1 MVRHEYYMS
10 AEGRWSDQTAMP
22 TFESYIGD
30 VVRLFRTGL
39 GRNPEQAAIDTF
51 VTLMEQGA
59 SFHDLAHVIAGSAEF
74 RKRHGEDDVCTDEF
88 ANSLYHNGLDRMPDP
103 GGRESVLRAPSRGNA
118 LEMVAGSE
126 EARETIDLL
135 TALYPEGVPLQ
146 NKLAYRLWLERHGRL
161 SRKDRRA
168 ISRTIDH
175 GMSARPSFSLMLL
188 AQSDRVDLLV
198 ETAASLE
205 RQIYPDWT
213 LGIAYAADAPPGVC
227 AAIMALTR
235 RVPGISAI
243 KVPSHFSQGERWQ
256 ELIDGSVGD
265 FCAFLY
271 PSDLLAPDALYRFAA
286 EIATHP
292 YSDLLYCDEDTL
304 DSDGQRS
311 DPRFKSGWHR
321 DLLYAGDVIGQ
332 LAMFRRE
339 RALLVGGVRHDGGE
353 YARYELMLR
362 VSEGLPPA
370 NVRHIPR
377 ILYHRGRG
385 PGREPGFPRVR
396 ATSQHPSILGTVERH
411 LSETHPAIEMRSVYI
426 GGAVWPRIVYPLPD
440 ELPLVSIVIPTR
452 DEGHLLETCVR
463 GILGDTDYPALE
475 ILIADNESRDVE
487 TFETMR
493 RLGRDP
499 RVKVLQQPG
508 AFNWSVINNAMAA
521 RSRGE
526 LLLFLNND
534 IEILGR
540 DWLAEMVRQVLQ
552 PDVGVVGARLF
563 YHDGS
568 IQHAGIAVTPA
579 GSRHILRAA
588 RDDDSGYMGQIAL
601 ARDVAAVTGA
611 CMMVRHT
618 VFDAARGFDESFPL
632 TCNDIDFCYRVR
644 DAGYRVV
651 WTPHAALT
659 HLDGGTRGRDE
670 TAEQIIR
677 TFLDNGRLLERWD
690 PTGAGDPYLN
700 ANLMVTDHDLLLATP
715 DPMPGAGGMLAACAA
730 R

>member
-1 MVRHEYYMS
+1 ML
-10 AEGRWSDQTAMP
+10 AEGRWSDHTAMP
-22 TFESYIGD
+22 SFESQVSDI
-30 VVRLFRTGL
+30 VRLFRAGL

-51 VTLMEQGA
+51 LTLMEQGA

-74 RKRHGEDDVCTDEF
+74 RKRHGQEDVCTDEF
-88 ANSLYHNGLDRMPDP
+88 ANSLYHNGLDRKPDP
-103 GGRESVLRAPSRGNA
+103 GGRQSVLGAPSRGDA
-118 LEMVAGSE
+118 LEMIAGSL
-126 EARETIDLL
+126 EARKVTDLL

-146 NKLAYRLWLERHGRL
+146 DHLAYRLWLRRHGRL
-161 SRKDRRA
+161 SRKQRRA
-168 ISRTIDH
+168 ISHDIDH
-175 GMSARPSFSLMLL
+175 GMSARPSFGLMLL

-213 LGIAYAADAPPGVC
+213 LRIAYADDAPAGVRS
-227 AAIMALTR
+227 AIMDLTR
-235 RVPGISAI
+235 RMPGITAI
-243 KVPSHFSQGERWQ
+243 GVPSHFSQGQRWQ
-256 ELIDGSVGD
+256 GLIDASTEE

-271 PSDLLAPDALYRFAA
+271 PSDLLAPEALYRFAA
-286 EIATHP
+286 EIAAFP
-292 YSDLLYCDEDTL
+292 YSDLVYCDEDTL
-304 DSDGQRS
+304 DSDGRRS
-311 DPRFKSGWHR
+311 EPRFKPGWHR

-353 YARYELMLR
+353 YSRYELMLR
-362 VSEGLPPA
+362 VSEGLPLA
-370 NVRHIPR
+370 NVRHVPR

-396 ATSQHPSILGTVERH
+396 ATTQHPSILGTVERH
-411 LSETHPAIEMRSVYI
+411 LSETHPAFEMQSVYI

-440 ELPLVSIVIPTR
+440 VLPLVSIVIPTR

-463 GILGDTDYPALE
+463 GILADTDYPSLE

-499 RVKVLQQPG
+499 RVTVLQHPG
-508 AFNWSVINNAMAA
+508 PFNWSLINNTMAA

-534 IEILGR
+534 IEILDR

-552 PDVGVVGARLF
+552 PDVGIVGARLF
-563 YHDGS
+563 YQDGS

-579 GSRHILRAA
+579 GSRHILRSA
-588 RDDDSGYMGQIAL
+588 RDDDSGYMGQIVL

-611 CMMVRHT
+611 CMMVRHA
-618 VFDAARGFDESFPL
+618 VFDAAGGFDESFPM

-644 DAGYRVV
+644 DAGHRVV
-651 WTPHAALT
+651 WTPHATLT
-659 HLDGGTRGRDE
+659 HIDGGTRGRDE
-670 TAEQIIR
+670 SAEQIIR

-700 ANLMVTDHDLLLATP
+700 ANLMVTDHNLLLATP
-715 DPMPGAGGMLAACAA
+715 DLVPGARGMLAACAA